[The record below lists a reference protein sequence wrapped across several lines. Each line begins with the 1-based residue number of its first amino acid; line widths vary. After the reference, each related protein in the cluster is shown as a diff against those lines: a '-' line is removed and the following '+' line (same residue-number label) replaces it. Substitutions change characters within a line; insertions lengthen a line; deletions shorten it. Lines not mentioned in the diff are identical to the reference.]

1 MNQGKTIETSVTREG
16 GGGEG
21 FGIELLHKEWEMVK
35 KKTEKERSSV
45 LFDSRYGLILESR
58 K

>member
-21 FGIELLHKEWEMVK
+21 FGIELLHKE
-35 KKTEKERSSV
+35 
-45 LFDSRYGLILESR
+45 
-58 K
+58 